1 MAWMLLWRACVAM
14 DKLEQKTKQ
23 RDMKFYRGQIK
34 SAENFIGTM
43 LPVTSGKASSILSN
57 CNSAIEILDEE
68 FGGK

>member
-1 MAWMLLWRACVAM
+1 
-14 DKLEQKTKQ
+14 
-23 RDMKFYRGQIK
+23 MKFYRGQIK

-57 CNSAIEILDEE
+57 CSSAIEILDEE